1 VSRILVVGGSIAGL
15 GAAMALARAG
25 HAVTV
30 LERDAT
36 PVPDSPVEAFEK
48 WDRRG
53 APQVRHSH
61 AFLARLRNLL
71 RDRMPDVLEA
81 LHEAGAEDLP
91 LASLLPPELDD
102 REPRPGDEDL
112 TMLGCRRLTFEWVL
126 RRRVE
131 EEPGVTLRDGV
142 EVLGLLRDGRD
153 RGGLPVVRGARVR
166 DREGREEDLAAD
178 LVVDAGGRRSRLAG
192 WLRAIGAPPAPEET
206 QPCGIFYV
214 SRFYRLR
221 PGSAPPQRET
231 AIGADMGY
239 LKYGIF
245 LGDGHIFSV
254 TFAASPDD
262 PPLRGLLRAD
272 PFAAAAAA
280 IPATAAW
287 VGPERAEPLT
297 GVHGMASLRSTRRC
311 LVAGETPVALGVVA
325 IGDAAIHTN
334 PLYGRGC
341 TFALVHA
348 WLLADA
354 LAAHPDD
361 PHAVALAL
369 EAATRREIVPWYE
382 MARRQDQDAI
392 EVAAALREGRPA
404 AGPAEGKGPVDP
416 KAYMRDLVR
425 RGLVPALR
433 RDATVL
439 RAFLRS
445 LNLLDAPEDLM
456 KRPDVLQRVLASY
469 QQRHGREEP
478 VLGPDR
484 EAMLGILGR
493 AA

>member
-1 VSRILVVGGSIAGL
+1 MSRIIVVGGSVAGL
-15 GAAMALARAG
+15 GTALALARGG
-25 HAVTV
+25 HQVLV

-53 APQVRHSH
+53 APQVHHSH

-71 RDRMPDVLEA
+71 RDRMPDVLKA
-81 LHEAGAEDLP
+81 LHAAGAEDLP

-102 REPRPGDEDL
+102 RSPRPGDEDL

-126 RRRVE
+126 RRCVE
-131 EEPGVTLRDGV
+131 REPGVRLRDGV
-142 EVLGLLRDGRD
+142 EVTGLLPAAPDAAGIPAVRGVRARTRDGADER
-153 RGGLPVVRGARVR
+153 L
-166 DREGREEDLAAD
+166 EAD
-178 LVVDAGGRRSRLAG
+178 LVVDAGGRRSRLAS
-192 WLRAIGAPPAPEET
+192 WLRALGATPEPEESE
-206 QPCGIFYV
+206 PCGIFYV

-221 PGSAPPQRET
+221 PGAAPPQRET
-231 AIGADMGY
+231 AIGADLGY

-245 LGDGHIFSV
+245 LGDSRIFSV

-262 PPLRGLLRAD
+262 APLRALLRPR

-280 IPATAAW
+280 IPATAPWADP
-287 VGPERAEPLT
+287 GRAEPIT
-297 GVHGMASLRSTRRC
+297 DVHGMSSLRGTRRRF
-311 LVAGETPVALGVVA
+311 VRDGAPVALGVVA
-325 IGDAAIHTN
+325 VGDAAIHTN

-361 PHAVALAL
+361 PRAFALAL
-369 EAATRREIVPWYE
+369 EEATGREIVPWFE
-382 MARRQDQDAI
+382 LARRQDRDAI
-392 EVAAALREGRPA
+392 EVAEALREGRA
-404 AGPAEGKGPVDP
+404 TGPVEGGGPVDP
-416 KAYMRDLVR
+416 RAYMRDLVR

-445 LNLLDAPEDLM
+445 LNLLDPPEDLM
-456 KRPDVLQRVLASY
+456 KRPDLLQRVLAFY
-469 QQRHGREEP
+469 QQRHEREEP

-484 EAMLGILGR
+484 SALIEILER